1 MIQFILEI
9 KVNKSDVTDR
19 TSNISDRNMHEV
31 QKFCYLS
38 PKQRNE
44 MLKKSLKAQNAE
56 AVAVTCI

>member
-1 MIQFILEI
+1 LEI
-9 KVNKSDVTDR
+9 KVNKSDVSDR

-31 QKFCYLS
+31 HKFCYLS
-38 PKQRNE
+38 PKQRNK